1 MANLN
6 PVETTV
12 TVAGTKVHFIRL
24 QLNQAFNAHHTF
36 RIEVDFEEFGGNWM
50 DDPTKL
56 INYIGEEVTITMKHK
71 DTGEQNLFSGIIT
84 NVSMS
89 GYHGQQNVI
98 VVTGCSP
105 TIKLAGKPAM
115 DSFMDL
121 PLQQI
126 VDEAVGNSGNG
137 CAVTANPVFG
147 STLDYICQ
155 YDENCFDFLNR
166 LSWEFGEWFYYD
178 GTTCYFGKKEGE
190 GITVEYDKEMTYF
203 DLSANLVPAK
213 FNRYHYLVHDD
224 KEIDKEHQ
232 GNIPGVR
239 GYLEVSKSRSESV
252 YTSEANLPLVPLVN
266 TKKDLDNLVKAEKGR
281 AVGEMLVM
289 KGATQTCKIKIGAP
303 VTIKLPDS
311 MHVVAKSID
320 TFVITQVVH
329 EVDQK
334 GHYSNS
340 FEGIMSGI
348 EVIPM
353 AKPPLPLAQSQI
365 ATVKTNNDKKQLGRV
380 KVEFQWQKKIGKTT
394 NWIRVQTPDAG
405 KSDKVAS
412 NRGFVFIPEE
422 GDLVMV
428 GFEYGDPNRPYVA
441 GSIFSEKVSMG
452 GSSGNK
458 SKSLTTRSG
467 STVTLD
473 DNEGQGSITIKD
485 PSGNKIF
492 LDGSGNITL
501 TAPNTLTINATDIKL
516 NAGNSIDLKAEPQQE
531 GAGEGTVSVTA
542 QKSIKATA
550 QNDNITLTASE
561 KEILLTAQ
569 TNLSLEGKT
578 SALLKKDDGNKILI
592 SGSIV
597 DIDGGQV
604 QIN

>member
-190 GITVEYDKEMTYF
+190 GSTVEYDKEMTYF
-203 DLSANLVPAK
+203 DLSANLTPGK

-224 KEIDKEHQ
+224 KEIDKDDPSSV
-232 GNIPGVR
+232 PGVR
-239 GYLEVSKSRSESV
+239 GYLEVSKGRSESV
-252 YTSEANLPLVPLVN
+252 YTSEANIPLGALVN
-266 TKKDLDNLVKAEKGR
+266 TKKDLDDLVKAEKSR
-281 AVGEMLVM
+281 AVSEMLVI

-303 VTIKLPDS
+303 ITIKLPDT
-311 MHVVAKSID
+311 MDVAAKSVD
-320 TFVITQVVH
+320 TFVITQVTH
-329 EVDQK
+329 EIDQK

-340 FEGIMSGI
+340 FSGVMSGL

-353 AKPPLPLAQSQI
+353 AQPPLPLAQPQI
-365 ATVKTNNDKKQLGRV
+365 ASVKTNDDEKKLGRV
-380 KVEFQWQKKIGKTT
+380 KVEFQWQKKAGKTT
-394 NWIRVQTPDAG
+394 NWIRVQATDAG
-405 KSDKVAS
+405 KSDKVPN
-412 NRGFVFIPEE
+412 NRGLVTIPEK
-422 GDLVMV
+422 DDIVMV
-428 GFEYGDPNRPYVA
+428 GFEYGDPNRPFVM
-441 GSIFSEKVSMG
+441 GSIFSEKVSQG
-452 GSSGNK
+452 GKDNNK
-458 SKSLTTRSG
+458 IKSYTTRVDS
-467 STVTLD
+467 SVTFD
-473 DNEGQGSITIKD
+473 DEKGSITIKD
-485 PSGNKIF
+485 QQGSDSTLTFDGEKNIVMAAGESITLVCGKSIIVLEKDGTITINGTKIYNAASEEINISTGDLEGGNYSGISVEPDNVGITAIKDIVEVSKNVT
-492 LDGSGNITL
+492 LGSGGNGIIAMDEKGEITVNG
-501 TAPNTLTINATDIKL
+501 TKINL
-516 NAGNSIDLKAEPQQE
+516 N
-531 GAGEGTVSVTA
+531 
-542 QKSIKATA
+542 
-550 QNDNITLTASE
+550 
-561 KEILLTAQ
+561 
-569 TNLSLEGKT
+569 
-578 SALLKKDDGNKILI
+578 
-592 SGSIV
+592 
-597 DIDGGQV
+597 
-604 QIN
+604 